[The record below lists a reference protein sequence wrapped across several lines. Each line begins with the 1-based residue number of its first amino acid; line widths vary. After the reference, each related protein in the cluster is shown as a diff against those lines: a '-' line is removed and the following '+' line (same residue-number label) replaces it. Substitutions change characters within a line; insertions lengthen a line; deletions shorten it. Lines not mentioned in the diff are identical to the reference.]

1 MQISV
6 KREEILDGVSFT
18 EIIDKKFKTN
28 VVKVMFVTKLSEKEA
43 PLNTFASMLLS
54 STNSRIKT
62 NFEMSDVLNALYD
75 STLRSGIVTYG
86 DSQIV
91 EFTIGCIDNRFA
103 LDNDDILGQLL
114 AILEDCL
121 FSPNVSDGKFDEDEF
136 RLRKK
141 ELIDIINSEMNN
153 KRYYAFNQAC
163 KSIFVGEPSAFSH
176 YGDIETAENIKSEE
190 VYEAYKKL
198 IKTSHVEIYYV
209 SPTGEFPVKERFK
222 KAFSQVERE
231 PVEGIMRTPSPIK
244 PEVLYKEES
253 CEMLQAQV
261 VMAYKTHHENV
272 DACGLFSRILG
283 GTAFSKL
290 FVNVREKQSLCYYCS
305 SSYIQ
310 SKGTIYIVSGVE
322 NDNCEKLVKAVDE
335 QIEAI
340 RKGEFTDEE
349 FYNTKLFI
357 VNNMRSRSD
366 FPGSLASWY
375 FSGYC
380 SGEII
385 SLEEGMEKIMN
396 VTREQ
401 IIEVAN
407 TLVLDTVYTL
417 KADRTNMEGGQEDGE

>member
-114 AILEDCL
+114 DILEDCL

-153 KRYYAFNQAC
+153 KRYYAFNQAGQH
-163 KSIFVGEPSAFSH
+163 FFRG
-176 YGDIETAENIKSEE
+176 
-190 VYEAYKKL
+190 
-198 IKTSHVEIYYV
+198 
-209 SPTGEFPVKERFK
+209 
-222 KAFSQVERE
+222 
-231 PVEGIMRTPSPIK
+231 
-244 PEVLYKEES
+244 
-253 CEMLQAQV
+253 
-261 VMAYKTHHENV
+261 
-272 DACGLFSRILG
+272 
-283 GTAFSKL
+283 
-290 FVNVREKQSLCYYCS
+290 VRM
-305 SSYIQ
+305 
-310 SKGTIYIVSGVE
+310 
-322 NDNCEKLVKAVDE
+322 D
-335 QIEAI
+335 
-340 RKGEFTDEE
+340 
-349 FYNTKLFI
+349 
-357 VNNMRSRSD
+357 
-366 FPGSLASWY
+366 
-375 FSGYC
+375 
-380 SGEII
+380 
-385 SLEEGMEKIMN
+385 
-396 VTREQ
+396 
-401 IIEVAN
+401 
-407 TLVLDTVYTL
+407 
-417 KADRTNMEGGQEDGE
+417 